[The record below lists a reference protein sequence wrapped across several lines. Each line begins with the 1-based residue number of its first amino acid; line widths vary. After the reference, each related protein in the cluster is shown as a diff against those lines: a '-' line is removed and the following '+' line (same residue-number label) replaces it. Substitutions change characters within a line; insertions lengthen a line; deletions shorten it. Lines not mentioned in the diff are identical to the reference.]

1 MGRSRNRVGVG
12 SLWGH
17 LPVRARQR
25 GTIASSGD
33 SGVAACPV
41 PRPWGIRGKLWAG
54 GMRGGGGWRR
64 WTPSTSVRGRLAS
77 SAAPAGLEDSRTGS
91 GRPCLGGA
99 TRAARGA
106 RAAGRSAD
114 GGGGAGAC
122 ALRPCHI
129 GMSRSAERRRC
140 RRRLRR
146 SAGGGGR
153 GELPAAPLRQAQ
165 QEGGRERADA
175 SGASEKSAR
184 AGKREEGKKESE
196 REREESERLRS
207 ARAKTPGR

>member
-1 MGRSRNRVGVG
+1 MPCATALGYPRQVVGRWHEG
-12 SLWGH
+12 WGWLAALDPQH
-17 LPVRARQR
+17 LSQRTPRLQR
-25 GTIASSGD
+25 GPS
-33 SGVAACPV
+33 
-41 PRPWGIRGKLWAG
+41 WAG
-54 GMRGGGGWRR
+54 GLADGFGKAVPW
-64 WTPSTSVRGRLAS
+64 GRHARS
-77 SAAPAGLEDSRTGS
+77 
-91 GRPCLGGA
+91 
-99 TRAARGA
+99 ARGA
-106 RAAGRSAD
+106 GCREERGW
-114 GGGGAGAC
+114 GGGAGAC